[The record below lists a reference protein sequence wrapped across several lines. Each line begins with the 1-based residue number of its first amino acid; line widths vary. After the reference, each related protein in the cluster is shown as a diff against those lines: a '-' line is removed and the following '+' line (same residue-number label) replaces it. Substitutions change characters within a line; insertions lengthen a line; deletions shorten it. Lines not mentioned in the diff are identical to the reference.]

1 MKYVS
6 MVDERLHSSGDL
18 WRQHREEGAVA
29 VIHQIPESVIALP
42 EFMPLLI
49 CQLIPLIQGHKSSK
63 FQALR
68 KPTDTAAVE
77 SCLLVCMVY
86 TRTQSLV
93 TASDASI
100 FRCSDFVYLYYIN
113 YKLGVV
119 LIHKQISLS
128 LCDAFNM
135 NTRISHISRSRESIC
150 NSKFLQQISQGN
162 MV

>member
-18 WRQHREEGAVA
+18 WRQHSGEGAVA
-29 VIHQIPESVIALP
+29 VSHRIPESVTALP

-63 FQALR
+63 FQAPR

-86 TRTQSLV
+86 TRAHSLV
-93 TASDASI
+93 TASDAFI
-100 FRCSDFVYLYYIN
+100 FRRSDFVYLYYIN
-113 YKLGVV
+113 YKLAVV
-119 LIHKQISLS
+119 LTHKQVSLS
-128 LCDAFNM
+128 LYDASNM
-135 NTRISHISRSRESIC
+135 NTQISRISRSRLSIC
-150 NSKFLQQISQGN
+150 NSKFL
-162 MV
+162 